1 MTVKKAG
8 HGKRDKVPLPPSPP
22 PHPPQNSA
30 KSMRDEGRQR
40 LGIRFRERKKEK
52 SIKKIG
58 KNLQ

>member
-1 MTVKKAG
+1 MTVKKSG
-8 HGKRDKVPLPPSPP
+8 HGKRDKVPLPPPSLL
-22 PHPPQNSA
+22 PPQNSA

-52 SIKKIG
+52 SIKNWK